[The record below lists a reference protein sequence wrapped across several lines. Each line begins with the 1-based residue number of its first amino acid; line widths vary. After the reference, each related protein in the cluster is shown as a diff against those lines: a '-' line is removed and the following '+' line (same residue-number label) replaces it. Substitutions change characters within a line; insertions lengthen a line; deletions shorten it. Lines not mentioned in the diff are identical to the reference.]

1 MDTTRGGW
9 CGLASH
15 VLHEPDRDA
24 VERRSTETPP
34 GAWPAPPPV
43 TACLLW
49 RMPCRSG
56 SCCSRR
62 SPRLSRQTLV
72 SPPLDPSIPV
82 IPGWVSPWP
91 WRALCGS
98 SDQAEWTEQ
107 PHVKISEASAGHVP
121 GLTCGGSSTPASP
134 CASSLLCCF
143 SGCSG
148 PPQRPRLHPA
158 TAKRLSAKRP
168 SPTAATSPHPRDNSW
183 RGTSTTEEAA
193 VPLKDATRRNM
204 VVERGLCATVNSRES
219 KRGDV
224 LYSTC
229 SSAAVTH
236 GASPPITQPTRTAV

>member
-148 PPQRPRLHPA
+148 PPQRPRLHP
-158 TAKRLSAKRP
+158 KRLSITPDHERNTLSWAAMRP
-168 SPTAATSPHPRDNSW
+168 LCVPGNSPAL
-183 RGTSTTEEAA
+183 
-193 VPLKDATRRNM
+193 LKSLAL
-204 VVERGLCATVNSRES
+204 LCLPPALS
-219 KRGDV
+219 KALELLR
-224 LYSTC
+224 L
-229 SSAAVTH
+229 
-236 GASPPITQPTRTAV
+236 